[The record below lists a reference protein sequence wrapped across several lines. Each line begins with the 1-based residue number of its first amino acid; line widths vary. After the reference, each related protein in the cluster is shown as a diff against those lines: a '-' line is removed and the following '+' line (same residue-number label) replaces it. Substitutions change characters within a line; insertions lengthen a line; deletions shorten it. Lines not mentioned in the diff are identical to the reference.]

1 MSVEIIADY
10 HDATIYG
17 ITADD
22 VSGKLLLSVKLE
34 NGARK
39 ILFLDDCEIFR
50 IVDFTPQNVI
60 SRLRVFRDSSVDEN
74 LLIQKLRWVTSFCDA
89 SSYLSEERL
98 QNIIRQ
104 IKIGE
109 LSLVVVE
116 PSAGAEI
123 IALCRS
129 VRDGDDPHSAG

>member
-1 MSVEIIADY
+1 MSIEIIADY
-10 HDATIYG
+10 HDAAITG
-17 ITADD
+17 IAADD
-22 VSGKLLLSVKLE
+22 VSGELLLAVKLE
-34 NGARK
+34 NGAK
-39 ILFLDDCEIFR
+39 KTLALDGCEIFR

-60 SRLRVFRDSSVDEN
+60 SRIMVFRDSSVDEN
-74 LLIQKLRWVTSFCDA
+74 LLIEKLRWVTSFCDA

-98 QNIIRQ
+98 QNLMRR
-104 IKIGE
+104 IKVGE

-129 VRDGDDPHSAG
+129 VRDGGDPHPAG